1 MKTPTNV
8 KLNKAIQNNL
18 VISAFY
24 SCNMSNDGGYDTVSV
39 TQKEINEFN
48 KKHNLQPRNKKIT

>member
-18 VISAFY
+18 LISAFY
-24 SCNMSNDGGYDTVSV
+24 SCNMSKEDGYDTVFV

-48 KKHNLQPRNKKIT
+48 KEHNLQPRNKK